1 MPNKS
6 VIVIGGGIAGLSAG
20 CYAQMN
26 GYQTRIFE
34 MHSQPGGLCTAW
46 QRKGYTIDG
55 CIHWLVGSKPGDSF
69 YRLWQ
74 EIGLVQGREFVY
86 LDEFTQVIA
95 RDGQAF
101 TFYSDLDRLEQHM
114 LELSPDDRPTIQEF
128 IGAAR
133 ALLHF
138 NPPADNPPMELMN
151 SIEKAKMMAGMLP
164 YMPVLQKWGGIS
176 VGDFAARFESPL
188 LREAFERVW
197 HPEFGSLFL
206 LMTLAWLHN
215 RAAGYPLGG
224 SLPMVRAVEERFR
237 GLGGQIHY
245 NAQVAKILVDEQAG
259 KAVGI
264 CLADGREEL
273 GDVVISAADG
283 HATIFDMLDGR
294 YLDDT
299 IRGYYGGPGAG
310 AGKEL
315 IPFPSLVH
323 VGLGVNR
330 TFEDVSQM
338 VGGRS
343 LPIDP
348 PLEVGNRVDRI
359 GLNIYNFDPTL
370 APTGKTALTVLFHG
384 NHEYWKALATDRP
397 QYEARKQEVAEAVIR
412 ALDGYYPGLAGRVE
426 MVDVATPLT
435 FERYTGNWRGSYEGW
450 MPTPAVGFE
459 PLKNTLPGLDNFY
472 MIGQWVS
479 PGGGLPSGVKTGR
492 DVVQVLCHR
501 DGAKFETT
509 IG

>member
-1 MPNKS
+1 MPDKS
-6 VIVIGGGIAGLSAG
+6 VIVIGAGIAGLSAG

-26 GYQTRIFE
+26 GYRAQIFE

-55 CIHWLVGSKPGDSF
+55 CIHWLAGSKPGDSF

-86 LDEFTQVIA
+86 LDELTRVVA
-95 RDGQAF
+95 RDGQVF
-101 TFYSDLDRLEQHM
+101 TFYSDLDRLERHM
-114 LELSPDDRPTIQEF
+114 LEVSPDDRPTIEEF

-133 ALLHF
+133 SLLRF
-138 NPPADNPPMELMN
+138 NPSVEDPPMEIMN
-151 SIEKAKMMAGMLP
+151 PIEKAKAMVPMLP
-164 YMPVLQKWGGIS
+164 YLPMLKKWSDVS

-188 LREAFERVW
+188 LREAFEEIW
-197 HPEFGSLFL
+197 HPEFGILFL
-206 LMTLAWLHN
+206 LMTLVWLHN
-215 RAAGYPLGG
+215 RAAGYPVGG
-224 SLPMVRAVEERFR
+224 SVPMVRAVEERFR

-245 NAQVAKILVDEQAG
+245 NTRVAKILVDAQAG
-259 KAVGI
+259 RAVGI
-264 CLADGREEL
+264 RLADGREERA
-273 GDVVISAADG
+273 DIVISAADG
-283 HATIFDMLDGR
+283 HATIFDMLEGR
-294 YLDDT
+294 YVDDT
-299 IRGYYGGPGAG
+299 IRGYYRDPGHGAG
-310 AGKEL
+310 TGL

-330 TFEDVSQM
+330 TFEDESQM
-338 VGGRS
+338 IGGRS

-348 PLEVGNRVDRI
+348 PLEVGKTVRRI
-359 GLNIYNFDPTL
+359 GVNIYNFDPTL
-370 APTGKTALTVLFHG
+370 APAGKTALTVMFHG
-384 NHEYWKALATDRP
+384 NHDYWKALAADQA
-397 QYEARKQEVAEAVIR
+397 QYEARKQEIAEAVIR
-412 ALDGYYPGLAGRVE
+412 TLDGYYPGLAGQVE

-450 MPTPAVGFE
+450 MPTPGVGFTG
-459 PLKNTLPGLDNFY
+459 LKNTLPGLDNFY

-509 IG
+509 IA